1 MVDVKALSGE
11 VAAYAHG
18 RVPAALRRRQILAV
32 AHELF
37 SERGY
42 RGTSMQE
49 LARRVGVS
57 KPIVYK
63 LAGSKEE
70 LFRDV
75 MAVASD
81 ELAAI
86 VAQAAQRHPDL
97 EGRLGAGILAF
108 LSFVQDNRNA
118 WVALLSME
126 AGPASAEVDGMRR
139 RLATMVAALVS
150 AQSAETASDPLI
162 GEALGHA
169 INGAVEF
176 AASWWL
182 DHPTVAVEPLAQML
196 TELLTPGLLA
206 LVGGSDQPP

>member
-1 MVDVKALSGE
+1 MVDVKTLNEE
-11 VAAYAHG
+11 VALHAHG
-18 RVPAALRRRQILAV
+18 QVPAALRRRQILAV

-86 VAQAAQRHPDL
+86 VARAAQEHPDL
-97 EGRLGAGILAF
+97 EGKLGAGILAF
-108 LSFVQDNRNA
+108 LLFVQDNRSA

-126 AGPASAEVDGMRR
+126 AGPASEVDDMRR

-150 AQSAETASDPLI
+150 GSAETASDPLI
-162 GEALGHA
+162 GEAVGHA

-176 AASWWL
+176 VASWWL
-182 DHPTVAVEPLAQML
+182 SHPTVAVEPLAQML

-206 LVGGSDQPP
+206 LIGGSDT